1 MLAGRYLCSRMEASR
16 GRSLSHAILAL
27 GGNVGNVA
35 DTFKRGLEILEEQY
49 VKVSMFPGLN
59 LDC

>member
-1 MLAGRYLCSRMEASR
+1 MEASR